1 MELKVIRDV
10 FGENTTTGKLYIN
23 DVFECFTLEDKCRA
37 LNSNMSL
44 DEINR
49 IKVYGKTAIPTG
61 RYEVII
67 TYSPKFAKAMPLL
80 LNVPGYEAIRI
91 HPGNSEKDTL
101 GCILLGE
108 ARSADWVGNS
118 KAAFN
123 RFFPKLQAALKAREK
138 VYITIE

>member
-23 DVFECFTLEDKCRA
+23 DVFECFTLEDKCRG
-37 LNSNMSL
+37 LNSNMPL
-44 DEINR
+44 DEIQR

-61 RYEVII
+61 RYEV
-67 TYSPKFAKAMPLL
+67 TTSFSGLFNKTMPLVK
-80 LNVPGYEAIRI
+80 NVPGYEYIRI

-123 RFFPKLQAALKAREK
+123 RFFPKLQAALKAGVK